1 MDDQT
6 QVEEPGKVIYWLL
19 AVFVIVVMVGL
30 AVFYYVSGTDKAD
43 TNVDATQS
51 EVATTTE
58 DDATIDSSINELDQD
73 LKAIDDEINSTE
85 DDTTD
90 I

>member
-1 MDDQT
+1 MNDQA

-30 AVFYYVSGTDKAD
+30 AVFYYVNSTDQAATTD
-43 TNVDATQS
+43 TTDSA
-51 EVATTTE
+51 ATTTDE
-58 DDATIDSSINELDQD
+58 SATVDSSISELDQD
-73 LKAIDDEINSTE
+73 LQAMENEINSTE
-85 DDTTD
+85 DDTAD